1 MSRLIKRTIS
11 PLLAIVLLPALLAAC
26 VSTTTGPF
34 TKEASPE
41 KALDRR
47 VGLARQ
53 YIGEGDWEN
62 AKRNLKLAQQ
72 IDDSNAEVHEAF
84 GLVYQSTGEYELA
97 EEHFKKSIS
106 LDRKCSRC
114 RNNYAAFLY
123 NQERY
128 RDAEQQLEVVVTD
141 SLYSARPNAF
151 VNLGLCRLKLFDPQ
165 GAEEAFVRTL
175 SMDRTNR
182 IALLELAAIRFETDD
197 MNGARNYYNTYR
209 QLVRQQ
215 SARGLWLGIRMA
227 RESGDRDAEAS
238 YALALSNLYPTSA
251 EFQAY
256 QRTLQEGG

>member
-1 MSRLIKRTIS
+1 MIS
-11 PLLAIVLLPALLAAC
+11 PVLALVLLPVLLSAC

-47 VGLARQ
+47 VSLARQ

-72 IDDSNAEVHEAF
+72 IDPSNAEIHEAF
-84 GLVYQSTGEYELA
+84 GLVYQSTGEFELA
-97 EEHFKKSIS
+97 EEHFEKSIS

-128 RDAEQQLEVVVTD
+128 RDAEEQLEVVVSD
-141 SLYSARPNAF
+141 SLYNARPNAF
-151 VNLGLCRLKLFDPQ
+151 VNLGLCRLKLFDAQ
-165 GAEEAFVRTL
+165 GAEEAFVRAL

-182 IALLELAAIRFETDD
+182 IALLELAGIRFEANDLD
-197 MNGARNYYNTYR
+197 GANSYYGTYR
-209 QLVRQQ
+209 QVVRQQ
-215 SARGLWLGIRMA
+215 SARGLWLGIRLA
-227 RESGDRDAEAS
+227 RENGDEDAEAS
-238 YALALSNLYPTSA
+238 FALALSNLYPGSA
-251 EFQAY
+251 EYQAY
-256 QRTLQEGG
+256 KRTIEEGG